1 MEEFTGLIEID
12 CINKIS
18 IYVEDYK
25 SQSDLKNENAEIVL
39 GYDIEPEKGNLSLN
53 NIYPSQISFD
63 DLKDGYISG
72 GYLNITDEYKI
83 KPNTILVNNI
93 DSQHDITWVV
103 CQLEGDLKKILGTK
117 TSQKY
122 NVSRYQLFNLLNNDR
137 LFRHSSEGYF
147 TNQKIQDD
155 FNKYVSTELRNEM
168 STPVWEI
175 SFSKL
180 EKTYYVRNINE
191 VEPVNHSPVLGF
203 HVDEKFLTYYESNY
217 FSLNPFD
224 PNRKSFKEISNE
236 TKIPIGKIIDINN
249 FFKEKENV
257 RKWKKLLIDVH
268 QAIVTKAD
276 QSKSTDYELLLK
288 NPLWKAYITMAS
300 KI

>member
-1 MEEFTGLIEID
+1 MPRIGIQTQ
-12 CINKIS
+12 KI
-18 IYVEDYK
+18 
-25 SQSDLKNENAEIVL
+25 
-39 GYDIEPEKGNLSLN
+39 P
-53 NIYPSQISFD
+53 P
-63 DLKDGYISG
+63 
-72 GYLNITDEYKI
+72 ITSVSESKVSSAAGIALDPIEYKI